1 MQEIEYGFKNEAN
14 SLIIERDILTKTIFR
29 VYQQDSNLTKI
40 QRDKLLTRYQ
50 HQLAV
55 VVTKIEEIGKAMRH
69 TGTNP
74 LDEGLLAAMEQKL
87 SRIDERL
94 QEMSSKI
101 APSNKRTERQI
112 QKSALNMQSPVQ
124 KNKKKSAYTSDM
136 KLDSNNHM
144 PLEITTLTQ
153 VPTELPE
160 FFRRKLKPSVSKI
173 QHVEP
178 SDNEKVVKIVENVSE
193 VKVIQ
198 SNVCE
203 YPDCTNPKFS
213 NKHCSVHTDPNAK
226 ESTNIE
232 KKVVL
237 SGLEVE
243 KMPQAEIDDGLS
255 DDSNLEDDDVDFC
268 ICLYVC
274 FLGVMIFD
282 DISCTFSSILDNFC
296 SIATNSPSSE

>member
-29 VYQQDSNLTKI
+29 VYQQDSHLTKI

-74 LDEGLLAAMEQKL
+74 LDEGLFAAMEQKL

-112 QKSALNMQSPVQ
+112 QKSALNMQSSVQ

-136 KLDSNNHM
+136 KLTSNNHL

-153 VPTELPE
+153 VPNELPE
-160 FFRRKLKPSVSKI
+160 FFRRKFKPSVSKI
-173 QHVEP
+173 QHMEFN
-178 SDNEKVVKIVENVSE
+178 DNEKVVKIEGNVNE
-193 VKVIQ
+193 VKVTQ

-203 YPDCTNPKFS
+203 YPDCNNPKFS
-213 NKHCSVHTDPNAK
+213 NKHCSVHTGSNVKKSDNNEK
-226 ESTNIE
+226 EVI
-232 KKVVL
+232 L

-243 KMPQAEIDDGLS
+243 KSEKVTMT
-255 DDSNLEDDDVDFC
+255 
-268 ICLYVC
+268 
-274 FLGVMIFD
+274 D
-282 DISCTFSSILDNFC
+282 DISSDDNNVEEDDGDLSEIKKRIEQSLSNLDQ
-296 SIATNSPSSE
+296 AEVE

>member
-1 MQEIEYGFKNEAN
+1 MQEIEYSTKNEAN

-50 HQLAV
+50 HQLGV
-55 VVTKIEEIGKAMRH
+55 VVTKIEELGNAMRN
-69 TGTNP
+69 TGTNHS
-74 LDEGLLAAMEQKL
+74 DEGLFAAMEQKL

-101 APSNKRTERQI
+101 TPSNKRAERQT
-112 QKSALNMQSPVQ
+112 QRNVQSSVQ
-124 KNKKKSAYTSDM
+124 KNKKKSTYTSDV
-136 KLDSNNHM
+136 KLGSNNYG

-153 VPTELPE
+153 IPNRLPE
-160 FFRRKLKPSVSKI
+160 FFKKKLKPSIPKT

-193 VKVIQ
+193 VKVTH

-226 ESTNIE
+226 ESTTSE

-243 KMPQAEIDDGLS
+243 KMPQAEIDDGLP
-255 DDSNLEDDDVDFC
+255 DDSNLEDDDVD
-268 ICLYVC
+268 
-274 FLGVMIFD
+274 
-282 DISCTFSSILDNFC
+282 ISALTKKMNESLDKLDQ
-296 SIATNSPSSE
+296 AEVE

>member
-1 MQEIEYGFKNEAN
+1 MQEIEYSTKNEAN

-50 HQLAV
+50 YQLGV
-55 VVTKIEEIGKAMRH
+55 VVTKIEELGNAMRN
-69 TGTNP
+69 TGTNHS
-74 LDEGLLAAMEQKL
+74 DEGLFAAMEQKL

-94 QEMSSKI
+94 EEMSSKKT
-101 APSNKRTERQI
+101 PSNKRAERQT
-112 QKSALNMQSPVQ
+112 QKNVQSSVQ
-124 KNKKKSAYTSDM
+124 KNKKKSTYTSDV
-136 KLDSNNHM
+136 KLGSNNYG

-153 VPTELPE
+153 IPNGLPE
-160 FFRRKLKPSVSKI
+160 FFKKKLKPSIPKT

-193 VKVIQ
+193 VKVTH

-226 ESTNIE
+226 ESITSE

-243 KMPQAEIDDGLS
+243 KMPQAEIDDGLP
-255 DDSNLEDDDVDFC
+255 DDSNLEDDDVD
-268 ICLYVC
+268 
-274 FLGVMIFD
+274 
-282 DISCTFSSILDNFC
+282 ISALTKKMNESLDKLDQ
-296 SIATNSPSSE
+296 AEVE

>member
-74 LDEGLLAAMEQKL
+74 LDEGLFAAMEQKL

-101 APSNKRTERQI
+101 TPSNKRTERQI
-112 QKSALNMQSPVQ
+112 QKSALNAQPSVQ
-124 KNKKKSAYTSDM
+124 KNKKKSAYTPDM
-136 KLDSNNHM
+136 KLTSNNHL

-153 VPTELPE
+153 VPNELPE
-160 FFRRKLKPSVSKI
+160 FFRRKSKPSVSKI
-173 QHVEP
+173 QHME
-178 SDNEKVVKIVENVSE
+178 SNDNEKVVKIEVNVNE
-193 VKVIQ
+193 VKVTQ

-203 YPDCTNPKFS
+203 YPDCNNPKFS
-213 NKHCSVHTDPNAK
+213 NKHCSVHTGSNVKKSDNNEK
-226 ESTNIE
+226 EVI
-232 KKVVL
+232 L

-243 KMPQAEIDDGLS
+243 KSEKVTMT
-255 DDSNLEDDDVDFC
+255 
-268 ICLYVC
+268 
-274 FLGVMIFD
+274 D
-282 DISCTFSSILDNFC
+282 DISSDDNNVEEDDGDLSEIKKRIEQSLSNLDQ
-296 SIATNSPSSE
+296 AEVE

>member
-1 MQEIEYGFKNEAN
+1 MQEIEYSTKNEAN

-50 HQLAV
+50 YQLGV
-55 VVTKIEEIGKAMRH
+55 VVTKIEELGNAMRN
-69 TGTNP
+69 TGTNHS
-74 LDEGLLAAMEQKL
+74 DEGLFAAMEQKL

-101 APSNKRTERQI
+101 TPSNKRAERQT
-112 QKSALNMQSPVQ
+112 QRNVQSSVQ
-124 KNKKKSAYTSDM
+124 KNKKKFTYTSDV
-136 KLDSNNHM
+136 KLGSNNYG

-153 VPTELPE
+153 IPNGLPE
-160 FFRRKLKPSVSKI
+160 FFKKKLKPSIPKI

-178 SDNEKVVKIVENVSE
+178 SDNEKVVEIVENVSE
-193 VKVIQ
+193 IKVTH

-226 ESTNIE
+226 ESITSE

-243 KMPQAEIDDGLS
+243 KMPQAEIDDGLP
-255 DDSNLEDDDVDFC
+255 DDSNLEDDDVD
-268 ICLYVC
+268 
-274 FLGVMIFD
+274 
-282 DISCTFSSILDNFC
+282 ISALTKKMNESLDKLDQ
-296 SIATNSPSSE
+296 AEVE

>member
-1 MQEIEYGFKNEAN
+1 MQEIEYSFRNEAN

-29 VYQQDSNLTKI
+29 VYQKDSNLTKI

-55 VVTKIEEIGKAMRH
+55 VVTKIEEIGNAMRN
-69 TGTNP
+69 TGTNHSA
-74 LDEGLLAAMEQKL
+74 EGLFAAMEQKL

-101 APSNKRTERQI
+101 TPSNKRAERQT
-112 QKSALNMQSPVQ
+112 QKNVQSSVQ
-124 KNKKKSAYTSDM
+124 KNKKKSTYKSDV
-136 KLDSNNHM
+136 KLGSNNYG

-153 VPTELPE
+153 IPNRLPE
-160 FFRRKLKPSVSKI
+160 FFKKKFKPSIPKI

-193 VKVIQ
+193 VKVTH

-203 YPDCTNPKFS
+203 YPDCANPKFS

-226 ESTNIE
+226 ESITSE

-237 SGLEVE
+237 SGLEIE
-243 KMPQAEIDDGLS
+243 KVPQAEIDDGLP
-255 DDSNLEDDDVDFC
+255 DDSNLEDDDVD
-268 ICLYVC
+268 
-274 FLGVMIFD
+274 
-282 DISCTFSSILDNFC
+282 ISALTKKMNESLDKLDQ
-296 SIATNSPSSE
+296 AEVE

>member
-1 MQEIEYGFKNEAN
+1 MQEIEYSTRNEAN

-50 HQLAV
+50 YQLGV
-55 VVTKIEEIGKAMRH
+55 VVTKIEELGNAMRN
-69 TGTNP
+69 TGTNHS
-74 LDEGLLAAMEQKL
+74 DEGLFAAMEQKL

-94 QEMSSKI
+94 EEMSSRKT
-101 APSNKRTERQI
+101 PSNKRAERQT
-112 QKSALNMQSPVQ
+112 QKNVQSSVQ
-124 KNKKKSAYTSDM
+124 KRKKKSIYTSDM

-160 FFRRKLKPSVSKI
+160 FFRKKLKPSVSKI
-173 QHVEP
+173 QQVEP
-178 SDNEKVVKIVENVSE
+178 SNNEKVVKIVENVSE

-243 KMPQAEIDDGLS
+243 KVPQAEIDDGLP
-255 DDSNLEDDDVDFC
+255 DDSNLEDDDVDVSE
-268 ICLYVC
+268 ITKRIEKSL
-274 FLGVMIFD
+274 
-282 DISCTFSSILDNFC
+282 SSLDQ
-296 SIATNSPSSE
+296 AEVE

>member
-1 MQEIEYGFKNEAN
+1 MQEIEYSTKNEAN

-50 HQLAV
+50 YQLGV
-55 VVTKIEEIGKAMRH
+55 VVTKIEELGNAMRN
-69 TGTNP
+69 TGTNHS
-74 LDEGLLAAMEQKL
+74 DEGLFAAMEQKL

-101 APSNKRTERQI
+101 TPSNKRAERQT
-112 QKSALNMQSPVQ
+112 QRNVQSSVQ
-124 KNKKKSAYTSDM
+124 KNKKKFTYTSDV
-136 KLDSNNHM
+136 KLGSNNYG

-153 VPTELPE
+153 IPNGLPE
-160 FFRRKLKPSVSKI
+160 FFKKKLKPSIPKT

-193 VKVIQ
+193 VKVTH

-203 YPDCTNPKFS
+203 HPDCTNPKFS

-226 ESTNIE
+226 ESITSE

-243 KMPQAEIDDGLS
+243 KMPQAEIDDGLP
-255 DDSNLEDDDVDFC
+255 DDSNLEADDVD
-268 ICLYVC
+268 
-274 FLGVMIFD
+274 
-282 DISCTFSSILDNFC
+282 ISALTKKMNESLDKLDQ
-296 SIATNSPSSE
+296 AEVE

>member
-1 MQEIEYGFKNEAN
+1 MQEIEYSTKNEAN

-55 VVTKIEEIGKAMRH
+55 VVTKIEAIGKVMRH

-74 LDEGLLAAMEQKL
+74 LDEGLFAAMEQKL
-87 SRIDERL
+87 SRIDEKV

-101 APSNKRTERQI
+101 TSSNKRTERQV
-112 QKSALNMQSPVQ
+112 QKSTLNIQTSVQ
-124 KNKKKSAYTSDM
+124 KKKKKSAYQSDM
-136 KLDSNNHM
+136 KLTSNNHR

-160 FFRRKLKPSVSKI
+160 FFRRKFKPSISKI
-173 QHVEP
+173 QYME
-178 SDNEKVVKIVENVSE
+178 SNDDEKVVKIAENVNE

-203 YPDCTNPKFS
+203 YPDCNNPKFS
-213 NKHCSVHTDPNAK
+213 NKHCSVHTDPNVK
-226 ESTNIE
+226 EPTNNE
-232 KKVVL
+232 KEPTNNEKEVIL

-243 KMPQAEIDDGLS
+243 QSEKVTKTEEISSDDNVEEDDGDLSEIKKRIEQSLSNLDQAEV
-255 DDSNLEDDDVDFC
+255 E
-268 ICLYVC
+268 
-274 FLGVMIFD
+274 
-282 DISCTFSSILDNFC
+282 
-296 SIATNSPSSE
+296 

>member
-1 MQEIEYGFKNEAN
+1 MQEIEYGFRNEAN

-55 VVTKIEEIGKAMRH
+55 VVSKIEELGNAMRN
-69 TGTNP
+69 TGTNHSN
-74 LDEGLLAAMEQKL
+74 DGLFAAMEQKL
-87 SRIDERL
+87 STMDERL
-94 QEMSSKI
+94 QEISSKI
-101 APSNKRTERQI
+101 STPKKQTERQTQRSKPYTQSSI
-112 QKSALNMQSPVQ
+112 QKH
-124 KNKKKSAYTSDM
+124 KKKPAYQSGM
-136 KLDSNNHM
+136 NMGSNKYG

-160 FFRRKLKPSVSKI
+160 FFRKKLKPSVSRI

-178 SDNEKVVKIVENVSE
+178 NNNDKAVKIVENVSE
-193 VKVIQ
+193 VKVTQ
-198 SNVCE
+198 SNICE

-226 ESTNIE
+226 ESITIE
-232 KKVVL
+232 KNVVL

-243 KMPQAEIDDGLS
+243 KVPQAEIDDGIS
-255 DDSNLEDDDVDFC
+255 DDNNLEDDDVD
-268 ICLYVC
+268 ITELTKKIEKS
-274 FLGVMIFD
+274 L
-282 DISCTFSSILDNFC
+282 SNLDQ
-296 SIATNSPSSE
+296 AEVE

>member
-1 MQEIEYGFKNEAN
+1 MQEIEYSTKNEAN

-50 HQLAV
+50 YQLGV
-55 VVTKIEEIGKAMRH
+55 VVTKIEELGNAMRN
-69 TGTNP
+69 TGTNHS
-74 LDEGLLAAMEQKL
+74 DEGLFAAMEQKL

-101 APSNKRTERQI
+101 TPSNKRAERQT
-112 QKSALNMQSPVQ
+112 QRNVQSSVQ
-124 KNKKKSAYTSDM
+124 KNKKKSTYTSDV
-136 KLDSNNHM
+136 KLGSNNYG

-153 VPTELPE
+153 IPNGLPE
-160 FFRRKLKPSVSKI
+160 FFKKKLKPSIPKT

-193 VKVIQ
+193 IKVTH

-226 ESTNIE
+226 ESITSE

-237 SGLEVE
+237 SGLEIE
-243 KMPQAEIDDGLS
+243 KVPQAEIDDGLP
-255 DDSNLEDDDVDFC
+255 DDSNLEDDDVD
-268 ICLYVC
+268 
-274 FLGVMIFD
+274 
-282 DISCTFSSILDNFC
+282 ISALTKKMNESLDKLDQ
-296 SIATNSPSSE
+296 AEVE

>member
-29 VYQQDSNLTKI
+29 VYQQDSHLTEI

-74 LDEGLLAAMEQKL
+74 LDEGLFAAMEQKL

-112 QKSALNMQSPVQ
+112 QKSALNMQSSVQ

-136 KLDSNNHM
+136 KLTSNNHL

-153 VPTELPE
+153 VPNELPE

-193 VKVIQ
+193 VKVTQ

-226 ESTNIE
+226 ESTN
-232 KKVVL
+232 
-237 SGLEVE
+237 
-243 KMPQAEIDDGLS
+243 
-255 DDSNLEDDDVDFC
+255 
-268 ICLYVC
+268 CLLY
-274 FLGVMIFD
+274 
-282 DISCTFSSILDNFC
+282 T
-296 SIATNSPSSE
+296 SPSPRD

>member
-112 QKSALNMQSPVQ
+112 QKSALNMQSSVQ

-160 FFRRKLKPSVSKI
+160 FFRRKLKPSVSKV

-178 SDNEKVVKIVENVSE
+178 SDNEKAVKIVENVSE
-193 VKVIQ
+193 VKVTQ

-203 YPDCTNPKFS
+203 
-213 NKHCSVHTDPNAK
+213 
-226 ESTNIE
+226 
-232 KKVVL
+232 
-237 SGLEVE
+237 
-243 KMPQAEIDDGLS
+243 
-255 DDSNLEDDDVDFC
+255 
-268 ICLYVC
+268 
-274 FLGVMIFD
+274 
-282 DISCTFSSILDNFC
+282 
-296 SIATNSPSSE
+296 

>member
-1 MQEIEYGFKNEAN
+1 MQEIEYSTKNEAN

-50 HQLAV
+50 YQLGV
-55 VVTKIEEIGKAMRH
+55 VVTKIEELGNAMRN
-69 TGTNP
+69 TGTNHS
-74 LDEGLLAAMEQKL
+74 DEGLFAAMEQKL

-101 APSNKRTERQI
+101 TPSNKRAERQT
-112 QKSALNMQSPVQ
+112 QKNVQSSVQ
-124 KNKKKSAYTSDM
+124 KNKKKSTYTSDV
-136 KLDSNNHM
+136 KLGSNNYG

-153 VPTELPE
+153 IPNGLPE
-160 FFRRKLKPSVSKI
+160 FFKKKLKPSIPKT

-178 SDNEKVVKIVENVSE
+178 SDNEKVVEIVENVSE
-193 VKVIQ
+193 IKVTH

-226 ESTNIE
+226 ESITSE

-243 KMPQAEIDDGLS
+243 KIPQAEIDDGLP
-255 DDSNLEDDDVDFC
+255 DDSNLEDDDVD
-268 ICLYVC
+268 
-274 FLGVMIFD
+274 
-282 DISCTFSSILDNFC
+282 ISALTKKMNESLDKLDQ
-296 SIATNSPSSE
+296 AEVE

>member
-1 MQEIEYGFKNEAN
+1 MQEIEYSTKNEAN

-50 HQLAV
+50 HQLGV
-55 VVTKIEEIGKAMRH
+55 VVTKIEELGNAMRN
-69 TGTNP
+69 TGTNHS
-74 LDEGLLAAMEQKL
+74 DEGLFAAMEQKL

-101 APSNKRTERQI
+101 TPSNKRAERQT
-112 QKSALNMQSPVQ
+112 QRNVQSSVQ
-124 KNKKKSAYTSDM
+124 KNKKKFTYTSDV
-136 KLDSNNHM
+136 KLGSNNYG

-153 VPTELPE
+153 IPNGLPE
-160 FFRRKLKPSVSKI
+160 FFKKKLKPSIPKI

-178 SDNEKVVKIVENVSE
+178 SDNEKVVEIVENVSE
-193 VKVIQ
+193 IKVTH

-226 ESTNIE
+226 ESITSE

-243 KMPQAEIDDGLS
+243 KMPQAEIDDGLP
-255 DDSNLEDDDVDFC
+255 DDSNLEDDDVD
-268 ICLYVC
+268 
-274 FLGVMIFD
+274 
-282 DISCTFSSILDNFC
+282 ISALTKKMNESLDKLDQ
-296 SIATNSPSSE
+296 AEVE

>member
-1 MQEIEYGFKNEAN
+1 MQEIEYGIKNEVN

-74 LDEGLLAAMEQKL
+74 LDEGLFAAMEQKL

-112 QKSALNMQSPVQ
+112 QKSALNMQSSVQ

-136 KLDSNNHM
+136 KLTSNNYR

-153 VPTELPE
+153 VPNELPE
-160 FFRRKLKPSVSKI
+160 FFRRKFKPSVSKI
-173 QHVEP
+173 QHME
-178 SDNEKVVKIVENVSE
+178 SNDNEKVVKIEGNVNE
-193 VKVIQ
+193 VKVTQ

-203 YPDCTNPKFS
+203 YPDCNNPKFS
-213 NKHCSVHTDPNAK
+213 NKHCSVHTGSNVKKSDNNEK
-226 ESTNIE
+226 EVI
-232 KKVVL
+232 L

-243 KMPQAEIDDGLS
+243 KSEKVTMT
-255 DDSNLEDDDVDFC
+255 
-268 ICLYVC
+268 
-274 FLGVMIFD
+274 D
-282 DISCTFSSILDNFC
+282 DISSDDNNVEEEYGDLSEIKSDIEKALSNLDQ
-296 SIATNSPSSE
+296 AEVE

>member
-1 MQEIEYGFKNEAN
+1 MQEIEYSFRNEAN

-29 VYQQDSNLTKI
+29 VYQKDSNLTKI

-55 VVTKIEEIGKAMRH
+55 VVTKIEEIGNAMRH

-74 LDEGLLAAMEQKL
+74 LDEGLFAAMEQKL
-87 SRIDERL
+87 SRIDEKV

-101 APSNKRTERQI
+101 TTPKKQTGRQA
-112 QKSALNMQSPVQ
+112 QKSALNMQSSVQ
-124 KNKKKSAYTSDM
+124 KRKKKSVNISDM
-136 KLDSNNHM
+136 KLDSNNHT

-160 FFRRKLKPSVSKI
+160 FFRKKLKPSVSKI
-173 QHVEP
+173 QHVELG
-178 SDNEKVVKIVENVSE
+178 DNEKVVTTVENVSE
-193 VKVIQ
+193 VKVIH

-213 NKHCSVHTDPNAK
+213 NKHCSVHTDPNVK
-226 ESTNIE
+226 ESITSE

-243 KMPQAEIDDGLS
+243 SMPQAEIDDGLP
-255 DDSNLEDDDVDFC
+255 DDSNLEDDDVD
-268 ICLYVC
+268 
-274 FLGVMIFD
+274 
-282 DISCTFSSILDNFC
+282 ISALTKKMNESLDKLDQ
-296 SIATNSPSSE
+296 AEVE

>member
-14 SLIIERDILTKTIFR
+14 SLIIERDILSKTIFR
-29 VYQQDSNLTKI
+29 VYQQDSHLTKI

-74 LDEGLLAAMEQKL
+74 LDEGLFAAMEQKL

-101 APSNKRTERQI
+101 DPSNKRTERQI

-193 VKVIQ
+193 VKVTQ

-243 KMPQAEIDDGLS
+243 KIPQAEIDDGLP
-255 DDSNLEDDDVDFC
+255 DDSNLEDDDVDVSE
-268 ICLYVC
+268 ITKRIEKSL
-274 FLGVMIFD
+274 
-282 DISCTFSSILDNFC
+282 SSLDQ
-296 SIATNSPSSE
+296 AEVE

>member
-1 MQEIEYGFKNEAN
+1 MQEIEYSTKNEAN

-50 HQLAV
+50 YQLGV
-55 VVTKIEEIGKAMRH
+55 VVTKIEELGNAMRN
-69 TGTNP
+69 TGTNHS
-74 LDEGLLAAMEQKL
+74 DEGLFAAMEQKL

-101 APSNKRTERQI
+101 TPSNKRAERQT
-112 QKSALNMQSPVQ
+112 QKNVQSSVQ
-124 KNKKKSAYTSDM
+124 KNKKKSTYTSDV
-136 KLDSNNHM
+136 KLGSNNYG

-153 VPTELPE
+153 IPNRLPE
-160 FFRRKLKPSVSKI
+160 FFKKKFKASIPKT

-178 SDNEKVVKIVENVSE
+178 SDNEKAVKIVENVSE
-193 VKVIQ
+193 VKVTQ

-226 ESTNIE
+226 ESITSE

-243 KMPQAEIDDGLS
+243 KMPQAEIDDGLP
-255 DDSNLEDDDVDFC
+255 DDSNLEDDDVD
-268 ICLYVC
+268 
-274 FLGVMIFD
+274 
-282 DISCTFSSILDNFC
+282 ISALTKKMNESLDKLDQ
-296 SIATNSPSSE
+296 AEVE

>member
-74 LDEGLLAAMEQKL
+74 LDEGLFAAMEQKL

-112 QKSALNMQSPVQ
+112 QKNTQPSVQ
-124 KNKKKSAYTSDM
+124 KIKKKSVYTSDM

-144 PLEITTLTQ
+144 PLEIITLTQ

-160 FFRRKLKPSVSKI
+160 FFRKKLKPSVSKM

-193 VKVIQ
+193 VKVTQ

-203 YPDCTNPKFS
+203 YTDCTNPKFS
-213 NKHCSVHTDPNAK
+213 NKHCSVHTNPNAK
-226 ESTNIE
+226 ESINIE

-243 KMPQAEIDDGLS
+243 KVPQAEIDDGLP
-255 DDSNLEDDDVDFC
+255 DDSNLEDDDVDVSE
-268 ICLYVC
+268 ITKR
-274 FLGVMIFD
+274 ID
-282 DISCTFSSILDNFC
+282 FSLLSLDL
-296 SIATNSPSSE
+296 AEVE

>member
-1 MQEIEYGFKNEAN
+1 MQEIEYSTKNEAN

-50 HQLAV
+50 YQLGV
-55 VVTKIEEIGKAMRH
+55 VVTKIEELGNAMRN
-69 TGTNP
+69 TGTNHS
-74 LDEGLLAAMEQKL
+74 DEGLFAAMEQKL

-101 APSNKRTERQI
+101 TPSNKRAERQT
-112 QKSALNMQSPVQ
+112 QKNVQSSVQ
-124 KNKKKSAYTSDM
+124 KNKKKSTYTSDV
-136 KLDSNNHM
+136 KLGSNNYG

-153 VPTELPE
+153 IPNRLPE
-160 FFRRKLKPSVSKI
+160 FFKKKFKASIPKT

-178 SDNEKVVKIVENVSE
+178 SDNEQVAKIVENVSE
-193 VKVIQ
+193 VKVTH

-203 YPDCTNPKFS
+203 HPDCTNPKFS

-226 ESTNIE
+226 ESITSE

-243 KMPQAEIDDGLS
+243 KMPQAEIDDGLP
-255 DDSNLEDDDVDFC
+255 DDSNLEDDDVD
-268 ICLYVC
+268 
-274 FLGVMIFD
+274 
-282 DISCTFSSILDNFC
+282 ISALTKKMNESLDKLDQ
-296 SIATNSPSSE
+296 AEVE

>member
-1 MQEIEYGFKNEAN
+1 MQEIEYSTKNEAN

-50 HQLAV
+50 YQLGV
-55 VVTKIEEIGKAMRH
+55 VVTKIEELGNAMRN
-69 TGTNP
+69 TGTNHS
-74 LDEGLLAAMEQKL
+74 DEGLFAAMEQKL

-101 APSNKRTERQI
+101 TPSNKRAERQT
-112 QKSALNMQSPVQ
+112 QKNVQSSVQ
-124 KNKKKSAYTSDM
+124 KNKKKSTYTSDV
-136 KLDSNNHM
+136 KLGSNNYG

-153 VPTELPE
+153 IPNRLPE
-160 FFRRKLKPSVSKI
+160 FFKKKFKASIPKT

-193 VKVIQ
+193 VKVTH

-226 ESTNIE
+226 ESITSE

-243 KMPQAEIDDGLS
+243 KIPQAEIDDGLS
-255 DDSNLEDDDVDFC
+255 DDSNPEDDV
-268 ICLYVC
+268 
-274 FLGVMIFD
+274 G
-282 DISCTFSSILDNFC
+282 ISELTKKIEKSLSNLDQ
-296 SIATNSPSSE
+296 AEVE

>member
-74 LDEGLLAAMEQKL
+74 LDEGLFAAMEQKL

-112 QKSALNMQSPVQ
+112 QKSALNMQSSVQ

-136 KLDSNNHM
+136 KLTSNNHL

-153 VPTELPE
+153 VPNELPE
-160 FFRRKLKPSVSKI
+160 FFRRKSKPSVSKI
-173 QHVEP
+173 QHME
-178 SDNEKVVKIVENVSE
+178 SNDNEKVVKIEGNVNE
-193 VKVIQ
+193 VKVTQ

-203 YPDCTNPKFS
+203 YPDCNNPKFS
-213 NKHCSVHTDPNAK
+213 NKHCSVHTGSNVKKSDNNEK
-226 ESTNIE
+226 EVI
-232 KKVVL
+232 L

-243 KMPQAEIDDGLS
+243 KSEKVTMT
-255 DDSNLEDDDVDFC
+255 
-268 ICLYVC
+268 
-274 FLGVMIFD
+274 D
-282 DISCTFSSILDNFC
+282 DISSDDNNVEEDDGDLSEIKKRIEQSLSNLDQ
-296 SIATNSPSSE
+296 AEVE